1 MADNMGLNPI
11 AYRGERGGFLAHA
24 IRLAARTLEHF
35 HLESPKFFTSLL
47 CFLNT
52 LWQNFK
58 QNDVPGRLLQS
69 FMKQEVMKKGDRTI
83 FILFKMAEIFRGLG
97 TICGQENNC
106 SP

>member
-11 AYRGERGGFLAHA
+11 AYRGEQTG

-35 HLESPKFFTSLL
+35 HLESPKCFTSLL

-58 QNDVPGRLLQS
+58 QNDLPGRLLQS

-83 FILFKMAEIFRGLG
+83 FILFKMAEIFRGVG
-97 TICGQENNC
+97 TI
-106 SP
+106 